1 VQKNRKIMT
10 MKRPIGIKT
19 ANNSDDEMMNLN
31 ILD

>member
-1 VQKNRKIMT
+1 MT